1 MCCHNPLLSKQR
13 ECSLSAKKEMV
24 PASEEDVIADLM
36 EQHDLFASSMQSRL
50 AKLQVVIVVIEVYR
64 SWISACRQDRK
75 IVYVLYTLILIAFML
90 KSMGYVYEV
99 FILYLLVLGKFTGIC
114 TMFELRLLYMIPNRI
129 NYQVD
134 RFCSFTNDTIC
145 G

>member
-75 IVYVLYTLILIAFML
+75 IVLCFVYSHSHCIYVKEYGLCI
-90 KSMGYVYEV
+90 
-99 FILYLLVLGKFTGIC
+99 
-114 TMFELRLLYMIPNRI
+114 
-129 NYQVD
+129 
-134 RFCSFTNDTIC
+134 
-145 G
+145 